1 MLDHDDILGR
11 AGHAYAVSQR
21 LAAAGPLDYL
31 ILVPTLRCNLSCSY
45 CPVSRVNA
53 GRSGFDWHEDTL
65 AAVLACLQRLP
76 RSEERR
82 VGQVGVS
89 RTRMRGGTV
98 YLKREDPGGQTRT
111 K

>member
-45 CPVSRVNA
+45 CQVSRVNA
-53 GRSGFDWHEDTL
+53 DRSGFDW
-65 AAVLACLQRLP
+65 
-76 RSEERR
+76 RSEEHTSEL
-82 VGQVGVS
+82 QS
-89 RTRMRGGTV
+89 LMRISYAV
-98 YLKREDPGGQTRT
+98 LCLKNKKIRPYHT
-111 K
+111 KSHTIYND